1 MLKTIIMDKLYLVKM
16 NILNK
21 GIFIELYI
29 FILIV
34 GKLVYKLLKSKK
46 FKIFNQK
53 KNWLINIFKYF
64 F

>member
-1 MLKTIIMDKLYLVKM
+1 M

-21 GIFIELYI
+21 GIYIEIYI
-29 FILIV
+29 FNLIV
-34 GKLVYKLLKSKK
+34 GKLEYRLLKSKK
-46 FKIFNQK
+46 FEIFNQK